1 MPRPSSRPA
10 RALLGAG
17 ALACAAAAYLL
28 APLHAPRGAA
38 ARAAVVLCDVSPSVT
53 RTRPRWRAW
62 LAEELAREAAQAGE
76 LGAQLVVLAYGRE
89 RRFLEAPRGA
99 REARA
104 WAAELASLD
113 ADGAA
118 RELDAQA
125 SDVWGALEAL
135 EAHLGERALAR
146 LTWLSPGDFTGR
158 EPGARLS
165 ALVARAARFERR
177 DPPPEELPD
186 LALVAL
192 ELPRAPAVGAPL
204 VARLWL
210 AGRGGGGARLD
221 VRLES
226 AASSPAWSQRLQA
239 ADFGAEPVPLEVAL
253 GPAPA
258 GVSHLELALVADGSD
273 AVPENDRLRGTL
285 RAGDDIAVALAA
297 GDTHAQLARELA
309 AELARVG
316 GLAPRVLDAESLA
329 LAPAEFD
336 VLVQVVP
343 DLARL
348 DASVLEAFLAR
359 GGGWL
364 VCLGDEVLAREA
376 LASPAARLAPLD
388 LTPQGGEA
396 RDVLLLVD
404 RSGSMAAPAND
415 GRRSALDEARAAALR
430 LAQLSPDD
438 ERVFL
443 RTFAAEL
450 DPAIEIARGAG
461 DVLAPLVPQGGTDIA
476 GALEALARERADEG
490 RAALVLLVSD
500 GRDQTL
506 DRAALDALRER
517 LRGARCALEV
527 LAVGAEPDLAFLG
540 ALAGEPRR
548 LRVVAHEDD
557 LGAALARA
565 ASAARERREGPYAIA
580 PAEPPAE
587 LARAALGAAVGGA
600 FEPLLRY
607 QAARARPLA
616 VRALVAGA
624 AREDLL
630 ALSRVGRGAAAALAT
645 LPRAADAAW
654 LAELVRW
661 LAAGRAPGTPR
672 LVRHGSRLELHDVPA
687 DWPVSVR
694 VASADGSGSQ
704 ALLLPPAETV
714 VDPRDRRVG
723 TWAHEPPPA
732 GLYRLSGPDPDDPP
746 LALLAAEGEP
756 APEFAH
762 PPARVRL
769 SPAEEGASGAVLPP
783 ARAGHPL
790 GRPLLMASLA
800 LLAVGGLLLGRAGRD
815 SPVRPASDR

>member
-1 MPRPSSRPA
+1 V
-10 RALLGAG
+10 G

-38 ARAAVVLCDVSPSVT
+38 ARAALVLCDVSPSVT
-53 RTRPRWRAW
+53 RTRPQWRAW
-62 LAEELAREAAQAGE
+62 LAAELSREAARAVE
-76 LGAQLVVLAYGRE
+76 LGAELVVLTYGRE

-99 REARA
+99 REAGA
-104 WAAELASLD
+104 WAAALASLD
-113 ADGAA
+113 ADGATRA
-118 RELDAQA
+118 LDAQA
-125 SDVWGALEAL
+125 SDVWAALEAL
-135 EAHLGERALAR
+135 EARLGERAPAR
-146 LTWLSPGDFTGR
+146 LAWLSPGDFTGR
-158 EPGARLS
+158 DPGARLAS
-165 ALVARAARFERR
+165 LAARAAQFEHFS
-177 DPPPEELPD
+177 PPPAELAD
-186 LALVAL
+186 LALVEL

-210 AGRGGGGARLD
+210 AGRGGGAARLD

-226 AASSPAWSQRLQA
+226 AAGSPAWSQRLQA
-239 ADFGAEPVPLEVAL
+239 ADFGAEPVPLEVSL

-285 RAGDDIAVALAA
+285 RAGDDIALALAA
-297 GDTHAQLARELA
+297 GDAHAQLARELA

-336 VLVQVVP
+336 VLVQVAP

-388 LTPQGGEA
+388 LTPHGGEA

-450 DPAIEIARGAG
+450 GPAIEIARGAG
-461 DVLAPLVPQGGTDIA
+461 DVLAPLLPQGGTDIA
-476 GALEALARERADEG
+476 GALEALARERAGEG

-500 GRDQTL
+500 GRDQVH
-506 DRAALDALRER
+506 DPAALDALRER
-517 LRGARCALEV
+517 LRAARCTLEV

-540 ALAGEPRR
+540 ALAGEGRR
-548 LRVVAHEDD
+548 VCVVAREDD
-557 LGAALARA
+557 LGAALARV
-565 ASAARERREGPYAIA
+565 ASAARERREGPYAVA
-580 PAEPPAE
+580 LAEPLAE
-587 LARAALGAAVGGA
+587 QARAALGAAAAGG
-600 FEPLLRY
+600 FTPLLSY
-607 QAARARPLA
+607 QAARARPGA
-616 VRALVAGA
+616 ARALVAGA

-630 ALSRVGRGAAAALAT
+630 ALARSGRGAAAALAT

-654 LAELVRW
+654 LAELARW
-661 LAAGRAPGTPR
+661 LAAGRAPAQPR
-672 LVRHGSRLELHDVPA
+672 LVRRGARLELHDVPA

-694 VASADGSGSQ
+694 AARADGRGPQ

-723 TWAHEPPPA
+723 TWPQEAPPD
-732 GLYRLSGPDPDDPP
+732 GLFRLSGPDPADPP
-746 LALLAAEGEP
+746 LALLAAEGAA

-769 SPAEEGASGAVLPP
+769 PPDGEAKADVALPP

-790 GRPLLMASLA
+790 GRPVLMASLA
-800 LLAVGGLLLGRAGRD
+800 LLTLGGLLLGRSAED
-815 SPVRPASDR
+815 SPVAPASDR